1 MPSRSGIDE
10 REAGAIIAEI
20 EPFEPMMEKELTLD
34 LEPGSYV
41 LLCNIIETENGQT
54 EGHYRMGMRTRLK

>member
-1 MPSRSGIDE
+1 
-10 REAGAIIAEI
+10 
-20 EPFEPMMEKELTLD
+20 MEKELTLD